1 MTWIDLVKNE
11 INSLEKKKVKIK
23 TQLDKI
29 RDDDSV
35 NSFEKKVS
43 LMAEMKAI
51 DEAIHPFHLLI
62 GKQDMVDE

>member
-43 LMAEMKAI
+43 LMAEMNAI
-51 DEAIHPFHLLI
+51 DEAIHRFHVLI

>member
-35 NSFEKKVS
+35 NSFEKIVS

-51 DEAIHPFHLLI
+51 DEAIHRFHVLI